1 MIGKVL
7 IVDDVSTNRVVFKVK
22 LAAAGYQTIMADSG
36 ASCLAAARTE
46 RPDLILLDYSLPD
59 MTVDRV
65 LAGLKADPRSQGIPV
80 VVFSAESQAQRR
92 IQALK
97 AGADEF
103 LTKPID
109 DQTLLARL
117 RNLLRARVDLGGPE
131 LAGLAEAPM
140 IYDGP
145 GVVAI
150 VSNRQERAMKLR
162 ADLRG
167 VSRDRLV
174 PVTQEQVFEETV
186 RPDVYLIEADLS
198 GPGSGLRLMSELMSR
213 PSSRHATCLILYDRI
228 PPFAAAMAYDLGAHD
243 LADAQV
249 SPAELA
255 LRLAKLIRL
264 KREGDAARAQVK
276 HGLRLAMRD
285 PLTGLH
291 NRRYAMAQL
300 QSLAQR
306 SEAQRRGFAVLLI
319 DLDRFKSVNDR
330 HGHAAGDAVLVE
342 VAQRLA
348 DSLRAEDLLA
358 RVGGEEF
365 LVALPDV
372 TMADAAQV
380 ADRLGEAMKARPF
393 RLPGGVALTLTV
405 SIGVTMASSDEAA
418 GGAAGVQAVIDRAD
432 RALLSAKAA
441 GRSQVIQAHLPM

>member
-22 LAAAGYQTIMADSG
+22 LAAAGYQTIMADTG
-36 ASCLAAARTE
+36 TSCLVAARME
-46 RPDLILLDYSLPD
+46 RPDLILLDYALPD
-59 MTVDRV
+59 MTADRV
-65 LAGLKADPRSQGIPV
+65 LAELKADPRTRTIPV
-80 VVFSAESQAQRR
+80 VVFSADAPTDRR
-92 IQALK
+92 ILALK
-97 AGADEF
+97 SGADEF
-103 LTKPID
+103 LSKPID

-117 RNLLRARVDLGGPE
+117 RNLLRARVDPGGSE
-131 LAGLAEAPM
+131 LAGLAEAPV

-150 VSNRQERAMKLR
+150 VSNRPERAVKLR
-162 ADLRG
+162 QELRG

-174 PVTQEQVFEETV
+174 PVLPDQVYDETI
-186 RPDVYLIEADLS
+186 RPDVYLIEADLT
-198 GPGSGLRLMSELMSR
+198 GPGSGLRLMSELLSR
-213 PSSRHATCLILYDRI
+213 PASRHAPCLILYDRI

-249 SPAELA
+249 SPGELA
-255 LRLAKLIRL
+255 LRLAKLIRM
-264 KREGDAARAQVK
+264 KREGDAARAQVQD
-276 HGLRLAMRD
+276 GLRLALRD

-300 QSLAQR
+300 QALALQA
-306 SEAQRRGFAVLLI
+306 ETQRRGFAVLLI

-342 VAQRLA
+342 VARRLA

-380 ADRLGEAMKARPF
+380 AERLGEVMQARPF
-393 RLPGGVALTLTV
+393 RLPGGETLRVTV
-405 SIGVTMASSDEAA
+405 SIGVTMASSDEVA
-418 GGAAGVQAVIDRAD
+418 GGVAGVQAVIDRAD
-432 RALLSAKAA
+432 HALLSAKAA
-441 GRSQVIQAHLPM
+441 GRNQVIQAHLPM